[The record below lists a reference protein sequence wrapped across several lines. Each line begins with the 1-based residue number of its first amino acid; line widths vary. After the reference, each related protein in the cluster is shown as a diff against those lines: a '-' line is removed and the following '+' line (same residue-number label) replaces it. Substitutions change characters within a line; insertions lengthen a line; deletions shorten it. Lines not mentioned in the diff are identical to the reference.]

1 MSEQKYQP
9 LNRIHIVPLYRAY
22 EAPPYRRAKVAI
34 RLIKEF
40 AKRHMKATEVKIS
53 EEVNLSVWSRG
64 IRKPPRRLK
73 LEMVR
78 DEDGIVEVKLPSEE
92 EKVS

>member
-1 MSEQKYQP
+1 MSERTYEP
-9 LNRIHIVPLYRAY
+9 VDRVHTVPLQKAY

-34 RLIKEF
+34 RLIREF

-53 EEVNLSVWSRG
+53 EEVNLAIWSRG
-64 IRKPPRRLK
+64 IRNPPRRIK
-73 LEMVR
+73 LQMKR
-78 DEDGIVEVKLPSEE
+78 DEDGIVEVKLPSN